1 MNNLEEISLI
11 NFGCIVKFIQPNG
24 RAGGVGI
31 YFNKLTGRLTVQD
44 PTCVIFRDIN
54 IIIAKRLFTRIC
66 LGVSFAI
73 WERRSALFRKM
84 VEVSVTIPTLSTRPP
99 SSYTHLESPGKI
111 INFTSR
117 VFFGAKA
124 TCRIFIWSV
133 VVRVTQGTLK
143 KIWRQKLI

>member
-73 WERRSALFRKM
+73 
-84 VEVSVTIPTLSTRPP
+84 
-99 SSYTHLESPGKI
+99 
-111 INFTSR
+111 
-117 VFFGAKA
+117 
-124 TCRIFIWSV
+124 
-133 VVRVTQGTLK
+133 
-143 KIWRQKLI
+143 